1 MKNTELNLIPVFVAI
16 YEEQSLSSAATR
28 LGISQ
33 PAVSKA
39 LKRLREI
46 YDDSLFHRNA
56 SGVEPTTFANDI
68 YPALAT
74 SLKNF
79 NSTLEASRDFNPK
92 TSSKTFSI
100 AAVSA
105 ANYAVLPE
113 LLVRFTKIAPKV
125 SLEVHPL
132 FTEDHE
138 SDLRL
143 QRYDLV
149 IDRTRA
155 DVNTLKTKEIFKE
168 KLYVVASKDH
178 PRLTG
183 DTLTTEEYLAEQHV
197 VMSRW
202 HTRQSFFSE
211 KDFPEFGK
219 RKILYRAPG
228 EVDMLPVISQTE
240 AIGLVTHS
248 TFNKFAQGLNV
259 KALPMPFGA
268 PEHGLSMVWH
278 PSRNSDS
285 AHQWLRSQIAKIA
298 STVNKTL
305 RK

>member
-16 YEEQSLSSAATR
+16 YEEQSLSSAASR

-79 NSTLEASRDFNPK
+79 TSTLEASRDFNPK
-92 TSSKTFSI
+92 TSTKTFSI
-100 AAVSA
+100 ASVSA

-113 LLVRFTKIAPKV
+113 LLVRISKIAPKV

-149 IDRTRA
+149 IDRTRSETP
-155 DVNTLKTKEIFKE
+155 TLKVREIFRE
-168 KLYVVASKDH
+168 KLYVVVANNH
-178 PRLTG
+178 PRITG
-183 DTLTTEEYLAEQHV
+183 DTITTEQYLAEQHV
-197 VMSRW
+197 VMSQW
-202 HTRQSFFSE
+202 QTRKSFFNE

-219 RKILYRAPG
+219 RKIMYRAAG
-228 EVDMLPVISQTE
+228 EVDMLPAISQTD
-240 AIGLVTHS
+240 AIGIITHS
-248 TFNKFAQGLNV
+248 TFNKFAVGLDV
-259 KALPMPFGA
+259 KALMMPFGA
-268 PEHGLSMVWH
+268 SDYGLSMVWH
-278 PSRNSDS
+278 PSRNSDA
-285 AHQWLRSQIAKIA
+285 AHQWLRQQIIKIA
-298 STVNKTL
+298 SQVN
-305 RK
+305 